1 MIEQI
6 IKEAATSQLIELKED
21 LLTTW
26 QSSCESEL
34 FLDLVLKLSSMVA
47 DELKSRD
54 SKPIYNVKS
63 LKVALESAFGTP
75 FTHFDN
81 KGYPRFESTLID
93 GRELH
98 VVVSGFPSILIHGV
112 YVYYS
117 PKLCRRNNP
126 LFIGEK
132 SKLKDLKSGSIT
144 AKQADGY
151 DKVVA
156 TVQGLGLPFKQ
167 PDNP

>member
-6 IKEAATSQLIELKED
+6 IKEATTPQLIELKED
-21 LLTTW
+21 LLTVW
-26 QSSCESEL
+26 ASSCESEL
-34 FLDLVLKLSSMVA
+34 FLELMPKLSEMVA

-63 LKVALESAFGTP
+63 LQKALESAFGTP
-75 FTHFDN
+75 FTYFDN
-81 KGYPRFESTLID
+81 KGFPRFESTLID

-98 VVVSGFPSILIHGV
+98 VVVSGFPRILIHGV

-117 PKLCRRNNP
+117 PKLCRRNNR
-126 LFIGEK
+126 LFIGET
-132 SKLKDLKSGSIT
+132 SKLEDLKSGSIT
-144 AKQADGY
+144 AKQADDY

-156 TVQGLGLPFKQ
+156 TIQGLGLPFKQ